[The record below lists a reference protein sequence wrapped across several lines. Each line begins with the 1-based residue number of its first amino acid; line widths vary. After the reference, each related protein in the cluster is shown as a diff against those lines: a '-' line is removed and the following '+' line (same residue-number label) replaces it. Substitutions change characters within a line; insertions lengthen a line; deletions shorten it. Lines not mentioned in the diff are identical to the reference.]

1 MTIMPAKLATASL
14 TIDCLVCPV
23 QSCLVHRGNDAQA
36 RAWSEMLAPRQ
47 ALMPGDGALF
57 RAGDGQRALYSVR
70 GGCLKTFT
78 VDAEGNERIRG
89 FHFPGD
95 LIGLDAIGDGRH
107 LSTAVAVVPS
117 QVCVAPMVDLQSLMS
132 NVPAISIRVMRQ
144 MSQELAMSLA
154 ISGNYPAEQR
164 LAAFLLFL
172 RERTGAVHVVRFPMA
187 QRDVGNYLRLANETV
202 CRYLKR
208 FEKRGWISM
217 GNHSVR
223 LLDEVALREMA
234 DAIGITPHAATTE
247 TSAPAFRRLER
258 QNLAAVA

>member
-1 MTIMPAKLATASL
+1 MSVEPLMTSL
-14 TIDCLVCPV
+14 KTDCLVCPV
-23 QSCLVHRGNDAQA
+23 RSCLAHRGNDTQA
-36 RAWSEMLAPRQ
+36 SPWSEMLAPRQ

-57 RAGDGQRALYSVR
+57 REGDGQRALYSVR
-70 GGCLKTFT
+70 GGCIKTFT

-117 QVCVAPMVDLQSLMS
+117 QVCVAPMVDLQSLMLD
-132 NVPAISIRVMRQ
+132 VPAISIRVMRQ
-144 MSQELAMSLA
+144 MSRELAMSLA

-172 RERTGAVHVVRFPMA
+172 RERMGAVHVVRFPMA

-208 FEKRGWISM
+208 FEKRGWIST
-217 GNHSVR
+217 GDHSVR
-223 LLDEVALREMA
+223 LLNEVALRKMA
-234 DAIGITPHAATTE
+234 EAVGITSRTLTTE
-247 TSAPAFRRLER
+247 TSAPAFRRLEW
-258 QNLAAVA
+258 QHLAEVA

>member
-1 MTIMPAKLATASL
+1 MPVEPLMTSL

-23 QSCLVHRGNDAQA
+23 RSCLVHRGNDTQA
-36 RAWSEMLAPRQ
+36 SAWSEMLSPRQ

-57 RAGDGQRALYSVR
+57 RAGDGLRALYSVR
-70 GGCLKTFT
+70 GGCIKTFT
-78 VDAEGNERIRG
+78 VDADGNERIRG

-117 QVCVAPMVDLQSLMS
+117 QVCVAPMVDLQSLMEAE
-132 NVPAISIRVMRQ
+132 PAIALRVMRQ
-144 MSQELAMSLA
+144 MSQELAISLA

-172 RERTGAVHVVRFPMA
+172 RERTGAVQVVRFPMA

-223 LLDEVALREMA
+223 LLDEAALRRTAEA
-234 DAIGITPHAATTE
+234 LGITPSTLTPEA
-247 TSAPAFRRLER
+247 SGPAFRRRER
-258 QNLAAVA
+258 QEFAEVA